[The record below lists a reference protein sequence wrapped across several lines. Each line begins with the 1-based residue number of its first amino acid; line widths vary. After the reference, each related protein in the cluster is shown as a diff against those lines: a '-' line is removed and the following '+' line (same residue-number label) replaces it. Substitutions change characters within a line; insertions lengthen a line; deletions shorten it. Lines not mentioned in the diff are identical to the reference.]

1 MAESTGII
9 QQISVM
15 EMKSYL
21 PEMMPIISRE
31 AKTFLE
37 TIAADTEPDLTTYM
51 KAIAQRHKIARE
63 WSVFM
68 ERYLLVL
75 GPVSALQPFEVGYDL
90 AGTAQQNDFIRSI
103 ALTEVCNLI
112 GLPSVAVPVQV
123 VDGLPQV
130 IQLIGPRYH
139 QDLCLDAAQIIE
151 QQQGA
156 LTPIEP
162 RDTSETG

>member
-1 MAESTGII
+1 MAPTIVARPPQSVKVALTTDPTGHGGSPVVAQGVKKAADILANAGYVVEEVDPPSVVESTGII

-68 ERYLLVL
+68 ERYPLVL
-75 GPVSALQPFEVGYDL
+75 GPVSTL
-90 AGTAQQNDFIRSI
+90 N
-103 ALTEVCNLI
+103 
-112 GLPSVAVPVQV
+112 PSKSVMIWPGRPSLMTSYGQSR
-123 VDGLPQV
+123 LLKFV
-130 IQLIGPRYH
+130 I
-139 QDLCLDAAQIIE
+139 
-151 QQQGA
+151 
-156 LTPIEP
+156 
-162 RDTSETG
+162 